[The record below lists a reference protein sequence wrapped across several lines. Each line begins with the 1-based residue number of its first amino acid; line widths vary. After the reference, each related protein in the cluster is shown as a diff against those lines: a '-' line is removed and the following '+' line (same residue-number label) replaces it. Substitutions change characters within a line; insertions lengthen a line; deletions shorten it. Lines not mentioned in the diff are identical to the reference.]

1 MDKLTHDK
9 RSWNMSRI
17 KEKDT
22 SIEVEVRK
30 YLFHHGFRYRKN
42 VKELPGKPAMLVS

>member
-1 MDKLTHDK
+1 MDKLTQDK

-22 SIEVEVRK
+22 SIEVGSENIFSSWIP
-30 YLFHHGFRYRKN
+30 L
-42 VKELPGKPAMLVS
+42 